1 MEATDEVYQVL
12 SGAKALARRY
22 YHLTGKPLG
31 VTGEVAEY
39 EAARILNLE
48 LELARQA
55 GYDATETRD
64 GLTIRIQTKGCTAQ
78 IPLPHSKPFATPSI
92 SNQLIT
98 RASSSSTS
106 EFAC

>member
-1 MEATDEVYQVL
+1 MEATDQVYQIL
-12 SGAKALARRY
+12 RDAKALARRY

-55 GYDATETRD
+55 GYDATQVRS
-64 GLTIRIQTKGCTAQ
+64 GLSLRNQIKGRYPQ
-78 IPLPHSKPFATPSI
+78 
-92 SNQLIT
+92 
-98 RASSSSTS
+98 SSTS
-106 EFAC
+106 RWQARCDRLKAAIRHGSPDAA